1 MSKILYPRPYIG
13 NPMAKIFLD
22 GTCMEWYYFMDMYLL
37 LSLAAT
43 HTRAFAQTLTRQGEG
58 EAS

>member
-1 MSKILYPRPYIG
+1 
-13 NPMAKIFLD
+13 MAKIFLD